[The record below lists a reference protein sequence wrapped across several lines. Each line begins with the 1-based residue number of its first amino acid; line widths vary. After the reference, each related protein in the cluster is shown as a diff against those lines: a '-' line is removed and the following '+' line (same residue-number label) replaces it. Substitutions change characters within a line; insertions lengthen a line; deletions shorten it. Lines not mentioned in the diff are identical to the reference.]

1 MIKKEKNFKNIFYT
15 KFLGILIKK
24 GKKAKAKKILDT
36 VLSKVSKKTKLTTN
50 FVLYRV
56 FF

>member
-24 GKKAKAKKILDT
+24 GKKAKAKKILDM

>member
-24 GKKAKAKKILDT
+24 GKKAKAKKILDM
-36 VLSKVSKKTKLTTN
+36 VLSKVSKKN
-50 FVLYRV
+50 
-56 FF
+56 